1 MKTPRIRDFDPNAA
15 ALPELGSPLDSMP
28 RIERP
33 HPVAPV
39 PAGTKKT
46 DHTAPDPVPGTRY
59 RVPGAAASPAEEQ
72 PAPARRRIV
81 RRRPFDIYEDQYNT
95 LKELAEAERIAGK
108 EGGMSAIVRQ
118 GIDMYLKSRGKQKP

>member
-15 ALPELGSPLDSMP
+15 TTRELNSPLDHLP

-33 HPVAPV
+33 HPSEPTAPVAPT
-39 PAGTKKT
+39 ADG
-46 DHTAPDPVPGTRY
+46 HTTNVVPGTAY
-59 RVPGAAASPAEEQ
+59 QVPGTSSSLEQ
-72 PAPARRRIV
+72 AVPTRRRIV
-81 RRRPFDIYEDQYNT
+81 RRRPFDIYEDQYET

-118 GIDMYLKSRGKQKP
+118 GIDMYLNARGKKKP